1 MIYSSNNPKIKNI
14 LKLKEIKSIKKQQKY
29 VVEGLHLVEESVNS
43 NVVETIIKSTE
54 FNKDISF
61 DISNIDVITVDEKT
75 IKLLTDTVTSPGIFA
90 VCKIKEKTLDT
101 SKYNKLVILDK
112 IQDPGNLGTIVRTA
126 DAFNFDAIILSKGT
140 TSIYAPKVMRSMQ
153 GSNFH
158 IDFFDNIDLTTFLD
172 SLNDFDILAT
182 SLDTSESLEDIKTIN
197 PRCAIILGNEA
208 NGVTKE
214 TLEKVN
220 RKVKINMPG
229 QAESLNV
236 SVAAGIMMHYIN
248 NILNKQ

>member
-14 LKLKEIKSIKKQQKY
+14 LKLKEIKNIKKQQKY
-29 VVEGLHLVEESVNS
+29 LIEGLHLVEEAVNS

-54 FNKDISF
+54 FDKDISF
-61 DISNIDVITVDEKT
+61 DISNINVLTVDEKT
-75 IKLLTDTVTSPGIFA
+75 VKLLSDTVTSPGVFA
-90 VCKIKEKTLDT
+90 ICKIEEKIFNTNNY
-101 SKYNKLVILDK
+101 KKLIILDK
-112 IQDPGNLGTIVRTA
+112 IQDPGNLGTIIRTA
-126 DAFNFDAIILSKGT
+126 DAFNFDAVILSKGT

-158 IDFFDNIDLTTFLD
+158 VDFFDNVELTTFLD
-172 SLNDFDILAT
+172 SLKDFDILAT
-182 SLDTSESLEDIKTIN
+182 SLDTTESLENITSVNSK
-197 PRCAIILGNEA
+197 CAIILGNEA

-214 TLEKVN
+214 TLDKVN
-220 RKVKINMPG
+220 RKVKINMHG

-248 NILNKQ
+248 NILK